1 MLKRDNFSLSHNIDN
16 LGILDY
22 AILDGMVDW
31 VRVIDRDGNV
41 IYANN
46 AMKKALGDNIVGK
59 KCYQLLCNE
68 KRCDFCIGNRTLLT
82 GEVLQKEEMIEGR
95 YYSVKSSPIINSEGK
110 IVASIEVFRDV
121 TRERKLELE
130 LIDKNTKMINDL
142 EFAKRIQERILPRKG
157 FIENIKIDYI
167 YKASGVLSGDM
178 FDIFYIDNENI
189 GIYISDVAGHGIA
202 ASMMTMF
209 IRQTMRAIKDDILSP
224 SVVLTELHRRFT
236 ILGLEP
242 DKYFTIFY
250 GVYNK
255 NNHTFKFANAGHNCM
270 PIKYNG
276 NNLEILEMKGYP
288 ITLLFDEIV
297 YQEKSIKLNKHDKI
311 LFYTD
316 GITEAKDNNGNEF
329 GVEGVID
336 IINQSPKDL
345 LAEINNRIINHN
357 WGEQKDDFALV
368 LMEVLK

>member
-1 MLKRDNFSLSHNIDN
+1 MLKKDNFSLSQNIKKF
-16 LGILDY
+16 GVLDY
-22 AILDGMVDW
+22 PILDGMVDW
-31 VRVIDRDGNV
+31 VRVIDRDGNI
-41 IYANN
+41 IYANK
-46 AMKKALGDNIVGK
+46 AMQKAFGEHIIGS

-82 GEVLQKEEMIEGR
+82 GEVLQKEEVIKGK
-95 YYSVKSSPIINSEGK
+95 YYSVKSSPIKNSEGN
-110 IVASIEVFRDV
+110 IVASVEVFRDV
-121 TRERKLELE
+121 TRERRLELE
-130 LIDKNTKMINDL
+130 LVNKNAKMINDL
-142 EFAKRIQERILPRKG
+142 EFAKRIQERILPKKG
-157 FIENIKIDYI
+157 FVENIKIDYI

-178 FDIFYIDNENI
+178 FDIFYIDDENI
-189 GIYISDVAGHGIA
+189 GIYISDVVGHGIA

-236 ILGLEP
+236 ILGLEA

-255 NNHTFKFANAGHNCM
+255 NNHTFKFANAGHNCA
-270 PIKYNG
+270 PIKYNDDY
-276 NNLEILEMKGYP
+276 LELLEMKGYP
-288 ITLLFDEIV
+288 ITLLFDEIE
-297 YQEKSIKLNKHDKI
+297 YEEKYVKLNKHDKI

-316 GITEAKDNNGNEF
+316 GITEAKDYQGNEF

-336 IINQSPKDL
+336 IINKNPNDL
-345 LAEINNRIINHN
+345 LAEIDNKIISHN